1 MHLAWFRFY
10 EELNDFLPLGRRKKP
25 IPYSFNGNP
34 SVKDAIE
41 ALGIPHVEVDLILVN
56 SLAVS
61 FSYRIL
67 NGDSVS
73 VYPVFESFDISC
85 VSHLREKPLRNLKFL
100 ADVHLGKL
108 TRYLRICGFDTYYRN
123 NGSDNELIN
132 IALSDSRVI
141 LTRDKELLKNKKVTR
156 GYWIRSKFH
165 IEQLKEILSRFEL
178 KNQLRPFTRCI
189 ECNGI
194 LTDVSKEDISE
205 HLLPKTLQ
213 YYQKF
218 KNALNVTV
226 FTGRVLISKK

>member
-1 MHLAWFRFY
+1 M
-10 EELNDFLPLGRRKKP
+10 
-25 IPYSFNGNP
+25 
-34 SVKDAIE
+34 
-41 ALGIPHVEVDLILVN
+41 GIPHVEVDLILVN

-73 VYPVFESFDISC
+73 VYPVFESFDISS

-108 TRYLRICGFDTYYRN
+108 TRYLRICGFDTSYRN

-156 GYWIRSKFH
+156 GYWIRSQFH

-218 KNALNVTV
+218 KKCPECNRFYWEGSHFESMKRNINDLFKT
-226 FTGRVLISKK
+226 LK